1 MANSGSGA
9 GAKFVSVNLNKSYGQ
24 PSHSNHPSYSG
35 SYGQATA
42 MGRGRGGTGGGGGG
56 MVVLSR
62 SRASQKPMPKLSVPP
77 PLNLPSLR
85 KEHERFDVSGSGSG
99 STGGSGT
106 GVGTRPGSSGMGWTK
121 PVSIGSQD
129 KNGNNALGEQGGH
142 AVDGESRAGVAYTP
156 PSARSSGTAVGAPGA
171 ASSAKSFPQSI
182 EKAVVLRGEDFPS
195 LQAALPALSG
205 AGTKHK
211 DNLNQRQRQVST
223 ESGDQQRDDNRFNS
237 TVDMRPQGQAS
248 RHIVAN
254 GMVKDRDEGHGSGN
268 SHKVNHSRN
277 EDYFPG
283 LLVQLNPRSDWADD
297 ERDTGH
303 GFGDRSR
310 DFGNS
315 RSENYWDR
323 DFDMPRAS
331 VLPHKPIY
339 NQHERLGLRDDETGR
354 SFSGE
359 VFKSDPY
366 RRDMGTPNRE
376 GRDGSAWRSSSI
388 HRDGVNA
395 QEVSR
400 DKNNV
405 GTRVPNKDFLK
416 ENRYIPPRAGD
427 FSQNS
432 GTSRNQ
438 ETAYGRRDMGHVQ
451 EVRPQWNNRGI
462 GRDRYGTDQSSRHR
476 DSFQN
481 VTMTRSSFVSGAKMS
496 SGTDSIL
503 GREKRSLSKTERS
516 YLEDPFIDST
526 GFDERDPFT
535 GSLIGVIKRKKD
547 TVKQTDFHDPVR
559 ESFEAE
565 LERVQQMQELER
577 QRMIEEQERVLEQA
591 RREEEERQRV
601 IQEEEERRRR
611 LEEEARE
618 AAWRAEQEQLEAV
631 RKAEEQKMAREEE
644 KRRIIL
650 EEERRKQAAYQKL
663 LELEAKIAKRGADSG
678 NTDGSVSNFLPMGKD
693 KDVSSSQAESD
704 TWEDSER
711 MVERITASVSF
722 DSPLLNRSF
731 DISSRPYPT
740 REGPSSF
747 LDKGKP
753 LSSWRRDVYENG
765 NTVSPQ
771 PLVQEISHLSPR
783 RDSLSN
789 SRTAPRKE
797 LYGGPGYVSS
807 RNPVRGVIQE
817 PYADE
822 FGHQKDQRWKFPGE
836 SESYSRTRDM
846 ELEFQ
851 DNPSEKYSDV
861 GWGQN
866 QFRGNTRL
874 PFPERHYPNSES
886 DEHYSFGRS
895 RYPMKQPRVFPPP
908 LISSTQRSSFKGAN
922 DSPGPSGFLDKDDL
936 YNHKGRIESSGQT
949 GYYTG
954 HQDIVEQ
961 SELVNIE
968 SELTMA
974 SDQKLNKDMT
984 QRCDSQSSVSVSSPP
999 NSPPHLSH
1007 DELDESGDS
1016 PLLSTRE
1023 GNQVSPSGKEEI
1035 LNDNPGQRNV
1045 MTASSSISGVDDD
1058 DWTLENNNKVQEQEE
1073 YDEDEEGYQEED
1085 EAHEG
1090 DAHNIDL
1097 NQEFDDLHLEDKSSS
1112 HMVENLVLG
1121 FDEGVEVEI
1130 PSDDFERNLNNEE
1143 DRGPEV
1149 PESSGCI
1156 IGERLVDG
1164 VQGDERSHGE
1174 IDGSSQHTF
1183 IKEHDKAMQDSV
1195 VPSVGDPYTSI
1206 TSDNRTLSAKQTIS
1220 ISVGMASSTGLSP
1233 ISTVSSAPSQDIPVK
1248 LQFGLFSGP
1257 SLIPSPVPAIQIGSI
1272 QMPLHL
1278 HPPVGTSL
1286 AHIHQP
1292 QPPMFQFGQLR
1303 YSNPISQGLLPVP
1316 PQSMSFVQPSVQ
1328 IHNSINQGAGNS
1340 LPAQS
1345 AHDSSTQNVMRDGV
1359 PSLALKNQHS
1369 VCVLGAVDQSHGNP
1383 SLGFSSAMVRE
1394 TIDDNVIKQISTAVH
1409 SGSGKGKQLVSE
1421 SVAQTEAGEKK
1432 DAVLKHP
1439 LPLSK
1444 GRRSEPQ
1451 LQNQQTTGEPFSGE
1465 TAFGGM
1471 KPQGPLS
1478 VSRGKRFTYAVKNSS
1493 MRSFS
1498 PSDLT
1503 GSDANGFQRRARRT
1517 VHRTEFRVR
1526 DSGGRRQPV
1535 GSVSSNT
1542 TNLDEKLNNNGRSG
1556 GNFARSGS
1564 KRYTMSSKPAKQ
1576 VANSESSVTA
1586 YSSSQE
1592 INSTNQVRKDTSLIG
1607 SLSGSGE
1614 GNLKRNL
1621 SEEDVDAPLQSGVV
1635 RVFKQPGI
1643 EAPSDED
1650 DFIEVRSKRQMLND
1664 RREQREKEIKA
1675 KSRVTKVGLLLPHPQ
1690 LFCI

>member
-35 SYGQATA
+35 FYGQATA

-62 SRASQKPMPKLSVPP
+62 SRASQKPMAKLSVPP

-129 KNGNNALGEQGGH
+129 KNGNDAPGEQGGH

-156 PSARSSGTAVGAPGA
+156 PSARPSGTGVGVPG
-171 ASSAKSFPQSI
+171 ASSAKSFPQPA

-211 DNLNQRQRQVST
+211 DNLNQRQRQVSA
-223 ESGDQQRDDNRFNS
+223 ESGDQQRDDNHFNS

-248 RHIVAN
+248 RHTVAN
-254 GMVKDRDEGHGSGN
+254 GMVEDRDQGHGSGN
-268 SHKVNHSRN
+268 SHMLNQSRN

-283 LLVQLNPRSDWADD
+283 LLPLVRLNPRSDWADD

-339 NQHERLGLRDDETGR
+339 NQHERLGLRDDDTGR
-354 SFSGE
+354 KISSE
-359 VFKSDPY
+359 VFKLDPY
-366 RRDMGTPNRE
+366 RRDIGTLNRE
-376 GRDGSAWRSSSI
+376 GRDGSAWRSSST
-388 HRDGVNA
+388 HRDVVNA

-400 DKNNV
+400 DKNNI

-416 ENRYIPPRAGD
+416 ENRYIPPHAGD
-427 FSQNS
+427 FSQNN

-438 ETAYGRRDMGHVQ
+438 ESTYGRRDMGHVQ

-462 GRDRYGTDQSSRHR
+462 GRYSTDQSSRHR

-481 VTMTRSSFVSGAKMS
+481 ITMTKSSFVSGAKMS
-496 SGTDSIL
+496 SGTDSF
-503 GREKRSLSKTERS
+503 GRDKQSFSKTERS

-535 GSLIGVIKRKKD
+535 GNLIGVIKRKKD

-601 IQEEEERRRR
+601 IREEEERRRR
-611 LEEEARE
+611 IEEEARE

-631 RKAEEQKMAREEE
+631 RKAEELKMAREEE
-644 KRRIIL
+644 KKRIIL

-678 NTDGSVSNFLPMGKD
+678 NTDGSVSNFLAMGKD
-693 KDVSSSQAESD
+693 KDVSSSQAESE

-765 NTVSPQ
+765 NTVSSQ

-789 SRTAPRKE
+789 SRIAPRKD
-797 LYGGPGYVSS
+797 LYGGPGYMSS
-807 RNPVRGVIQE
+807 RNPVRGVMQE

-822 FGHQKDQRWKFPGE
+822 FGPQKDQRWKFPE
-836 SESYSRTRDM
+836 EAESYSRTRDM

-851 DNPSEKYSDV
+851 DTPSEKYSDG

-874 PFPERHYPNSES
+874 PFPERHYPNSEA

-908 LISSTQRSSFKGAN
+908 SISSTQRTSFKGAN
-922 DSPGPSGFLDKDDL
+922 DSPGTSGFLDKDDL
-936 YNHKGRIESSGQT
+936 YSHKGRIESTIQT

-954 HQDIVEQ
+954 RQDIVEQ
-961 SELVNIE
+961 SGLLNIE

-999 NSPPHLSH
+999 NTPPHLSH

-1023 GNQVSPSGKEEI
+1023 GNQVSPSGNEEI
-1035 LNDNPGQRNV
+1035 LNDNPGERNV
-1045 MTASSSISGVDDD
+1045 MTASSSGVDDD

-1097 NQEFDDLHLEDKSSS
+1097 NQEFDDLNLEDKSSS

-1130 PSDDFERNLNNEE
+1130 PSDDFERNLNSEE
-1143 DRGPEV
+1143 DRGPVV
-1149 PESSGCI
+1149 PGSSGRI

-1164 VQGDERSHGE
+1164 VQGDKGSHGE

-1183 IKEHDKAMQDSV
+1183 IMEHDKAMHDSV
-1195 VPSVGDPYTSI
+1195 APSVGDPYTSI
-1206 TSDNRTLSAKQTIS
+1206 TSDNRTTKQTIS
-1220 ISVGMASSTGLSP
+1220 ISIGTASSTGLSP
-1233 ISTVSSAPSQDIPVK
+1233 MSTVSSAPNQDVPVN

-1292 QPPMFQFGQLR
+1292 QAPMFQFGQLR
-1303 YSNPISQGLLPVP
+1303 YSTSISQGILPVP
-1316 PQSMSFVQPSVQ
+1316 SQSMSFIQPSV
-1328 IHNSINQGAGNS
+1328 HSINQGAGNS

-1345 AHDSSTQNVMRDGV
+1345 SHDSSTQSVTGDEV

-1369 VCVLGAVDQSHGNP
+1369 VCILGAVDQSHGNP
-1383 SLGFSSAMVRE
+1383 PSGFSSAVVRE

-1409 SGSGKGKQLVSE
+1409 SGNRKDKQLLSE
-1421 SVAQTEAGEKK
+1421 SVAQTEVGEKK

-1439 LPLSK
+1439 RPLSR
-1444 GRRSEPQ
+1444 GRLSEPQ

-1471 KPQGPLS
+1471 KPHGPIS
-1478 VSRGKRFTYAVKNSS
+1478 VSRAKRFTYAVKNSS
-1493 MRSFS
+1493 MRSFP
-1498 PSDLT
+1498 PSDIT
-1503 GSDANGFQRRARRT
+1503 GTDANGFQRRSRRT

-1526 DSGGRRQPV
+1526 DNGERRQPV
-1535 GSVSSNT
+1535 SSVSSNT
-1542 TNLDEKLNNNGRSG
+1542 INLDDKLNNNGRYS
-1556 GNFARSGS
+1556 GNFPRSGS

-1576 VANSESSVTA
+1576 VPNLEVSVTA

-1592 INSTNQVRKDTSLIG
+1592 IISTNQIRKEVKKNTSLIED
-1607 SLSGSGE
+1607 LSGSGE
-1614 GNLKRNL
+1614 GNLRRNI

-1675 KSRVTKVGLLLPHPQ
+1675 KSRVTKVGLFYSILNCSVSDIL
-1690 LFCI
+1690 